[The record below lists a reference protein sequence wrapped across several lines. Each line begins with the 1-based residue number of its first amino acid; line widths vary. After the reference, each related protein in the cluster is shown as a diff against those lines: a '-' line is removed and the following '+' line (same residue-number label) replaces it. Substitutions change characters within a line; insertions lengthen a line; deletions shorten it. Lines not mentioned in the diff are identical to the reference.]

1 MRMSRIRVCV
11 RYEGRVQGVGFRANA
26 FRIAE
31 RHEVDGWVRNESDGA
46 VTLVVE
52 GLPEEVESVLAD
64 IARSMKGFIRS
75 ADRREGPAEGER
87 GFEVR
92 R

>member
-1 MRMSRIRVCV
+1 MSTIRVCA
-11 RYEGRVQGVGFRANA
+11 RYMGRVQGVGFRATA

-31 RHEVDGWVRNESDGA
+31 RYEVAGWVRNDPDGA

-52 GLPEEVESVLAD
+52 GYPEEVDAMLDDLA
-64 IARSMKGFIRS
+64 RTMKGYIRTV
-75 ADRREGPAEGER
+75 DRRLEPVEGER